1 MGAFSQHNR
10 DTIDQGALRDL
21 IPLNSLS
28 DKHFDEISSNMTVS
42 TVSAGDYLFGAGD
55 TDNRSVY
62 LLDGQISFLDTSGRV
77 TGIVHAGT
85 EPARYPLANRQ
96 PRLVSARATS
106 RSVIATIDSTLLDV
120 LLTMDQSVGPKA
132 ADVSIDSG
140 QDWMTRVL
148 QSEAFIKIA
157 PADIQRLLSRL
168 ESVTVSAGDTIIR
181 QGDEGDYFYIIR
193 EGNCAVTRKSRKDG
207 WDVPLAELTSGD
219 CFGEEALV
227 SDARRNATITML
239 TDGSLMRLSK
249 DNFLELLKKPL
260 VHYVDYDQACAMA
273 RDGATWLDVRLG
285 EEYANY
291 SLNDSINI
299 PLVEIRDQ
307 ATELFSNRTYIICC
321 DTGRRSAAAAFLL
334 SQRGF
339 EVFVLENGLRWD
351 IPLADLGMTEESYPA
366 PAPAHSET
374 DTSPKPCVAVDASYD
389 WHAEVEAGRDTD
401 DVEAGTIQA
410 ALARLE
416 TEMVNYT
423 EKSARA
429 EAAVDEARQARE
441 VLQEQLEALA
451 ALVHRK
457 FPPE

>member
-1 MGAFSQHNR
+1 MGAFSQHSR
-10 DTIDQGALRDL
+10 DTIDQGILRDL

-77 TGIVHAGT
+77 TGMVSAGT

-120 LLTMDQSVGPKA
+120 LLTMDQSVGPKTS
-132 ADVSIDSG
+132 DVSTDSG

-168 ESVTVSAGDTIIR
+168 ESVTVSAGDTIIS

-193 EGNCAVTRKSRKDG
+193 EGNCSVTRKSHKDG

-239 TDGSLMRLSK
+239 TDGNLMRLSK

-260 VHYVDYDQACAMA
+260 VHYVNYDQACAMI
-273 RDGATWLDVRLG
+273 REGATWLDVRLG

-291 SLNDSINI
+291 SLNDSINL

-307 ATELFSNRTYIICC
+307 AAELFSNRTYIICC

-351 IPLADLGMTEESYPA
+351 IPLADLGMTEESHPA
-366 PAPAHSET
+366 TVSTEYGT
-374 DTSPKPCVAVDASYD
+374 DAALKPCVAVDASYD
-389 WHAEVEAGRDTD
+389 WPSEAEPDRETADKDAGVIRAT
-401 DVEAGTIQA
+401 
-410 ALARLE
+410 LARLE
-416 TEMVNYT
+416 TEMANYT
-423 EKSARA
+423 KKSAQA
-429 EAAVDEARQARE
+429 EAAANEARMARV
-441 VLQEQLEALA
+441 VLQEQLQALA
-451 ALVHRK
+451 SLVHRK
-457 FPPE
+457 FPEE